1 MHSAVLGGEVH
12 VVCKLKNTS
21 KDFKIVLMALLD
33 LRTLLPAKSLTGT
46 NNDVILTC
54 LEKLI
59 DGLTAN
65 PPEDTSAAKSHR
77 MRILTFRSAV
87 NTIKGYPDVIRSG
100 AQAKAAI
107 PGIGKGIADR
117 IDECLST
124 GTLKELLAFTD
135 KETALYEELCTVT
148 GIGIVR
154 AKSLVEH
161 YGVKSVADLKE
172 KYTSGAIKIEPNGLT
187 HHIIIG
193 LEYYADIQERF
204 PRAEAEKI
212 IALLGKH
219 IKAVDATL
227 GLHFCGSYRRGRSTC
242 GDLDLILSGG
252 KIDDPLL
259 KVINHLHTVDFLV
272 GDLTQ
277 KGTTKYMGVC
287 KRTKKS
293 KGRRI
298 DIRYIPSV
306 SLGAALLYF
315 TGSGE
320 FNKLMRL
327 VANQRGFT
335 LNEYGLYRL
344 KDKEKGDLVP
354 AETEEAIFQCL
365 NILYLRPEERE
376 F

>member
-1 MHSAVLGGEVH
+1 
-12 VVCKLKNTS
+12 
-21 KDFKIVLMALLD
+21 MALLD
-33 LRTLLPAKSLTGT
+33 LRTLLILKDKQPA
-46 NNDVILTC
+46 NNDTIISC

-59 DGLTAN
+59 DLLSVN
-65 PPEDTSAAKSHR
+65 PPEDGSAAKSHR
-77 MRILTFRSAV
+77 MRLMTFRTAV
-87 NTIKGYPDVIRSG
+87 NTIKGYPDVILSG
-100 AQAKAAI
+100 AQAKDAI

-124 GTLKELLAFTD
+124 GTLKELKLFTD
-135 KETALYEELCTVT
+135 KETAIYEELCTVT

-154 AKSLVEH
+154 AKSLVQQF
-161 YGVKSVADLKE
+161 GVKSVLDLKE
-172 KYTSGAIKIEPNGLT
+172 KYKTGEIKIEPNGLT
-187 HHIIIG
+187 HHIVVG
-193 LEYYADIQERF
+193 LEYYDDIQERF
-204 PRAEAEKI
+204 PRAEADKLV
-212 IALLGKH
+212 ALIGKH
-219 IKAVDATL
+219 IKAVDPTL
-227 GLHFCGSYRRGRSTC
+227 VLNFCGSYRRGKPTC

-252 KIDDPLL
+252 KIDEPLM
-259 KVINHLHTVDFLV
+259 KVVDYLHTVEFLV

-287 KRTKKS
+287 KRTKKG

-298 DIRYIPSV
+298 DIRYIPAV

-320 FNKLMRL
+320 FNKLMRN
-327 VANQRGFT
+327 VANQRGYT

-344 KDKEKGDLVP
+344 KDQQKNKGDLIP

-365 NILYLRPEERE
+365 NLLYLRPEERD

>member
-1 MHSAVLGGEVH
+1 MPH
-12 VVCKLKNTS
+12 
-21 KDFKIVLMALLD
+21 LD
-33 LRTLLPAKSLTGT
+33 LRTLIPAAKSQTGK
-46 NNDVILTC
+46 NNDIILTC

-65 PPEDTSAAKSHR
+65 PPEDSSAAKSHR
-77 MRILTFRSAV
+77 MRLMTFRTAV
-87 NTIKGYPDVIRSG
+87 NAIKDYPDVILSG
-100 AQAKAAI
+100 AQAKDAI

-124 GTLKELLAFTD
+124 GTLKELKLFTD

-154 AKSLVEH
+154 AKGLVTN

-172 KYTSGAIKIEPNGLT
+172 KYKTGEIKIEPNGLT

-193 LEYYADIQERF
+193 LEYYDDIQERF
-204 PRAEAEKI
+204 PRAEADKLI
-212 IALLGKH
+212 IILEKH
-219 IKAVDATL
+219 IKAVDPTL
-227 GLHFCGSYRRGRSTC
+227 VVNFCGSYRRGKPTC
-242 GDLDLILSGG
+242 GDLDVILSGG
-252 KIDDPLL
+252 KIDEPLM
-259 KVINHLHTVDFLV
+259 KVIEHLHTVDFLV

-287 KRTKKS
+287 KRTKKG

-298 DIRYIPSV
+298 DIRYIPTV

-320 FNKLMRL
+320 FNKLMRN
-327 VANQRGFT
+327 VANQRGYT

-344 KDKEKGDLVP
+344 KDQQKNKGDLIP

-365 NILYLRPEERE
+365 NLLYLRPTERD